1 MDGALTRP
9 AAKIKGKSRARSPL
23 HRHRGRGRGKG
34 RIDSSFVHNMQTFD
48 NIVDVVNLSASVSA
62 QSSKTSRAQP
72 HFLERSEIEH
82 TPRNQNVC
90 FVANPSLRSINFATV
105 KLSHDKVVTAER
117 VKLNSFSRRCVRVLA
132 IVLVVV
138 VLA

>member
-1 MDGALTRP
+1 
-9 AAKIKGKSRARSPL
+9 
-23 HRHRGRGRGKG
+23 
-34 RIDSSFVHNMQTFD
+34 MQTFD

-72 HFLERSEIEH
+72 NFLERAEVEH

-90 FVANPSLRSINFATV
+90 FIANPSLRSIYLASI
-105 KLSHDKVVTAER
+105 KLSHDKVVTVKR